1 MAHHEPLKALGPIN
15 WSDVTGRDLKEF
27 LSTTFSSA
35 HTVVDSIPPHPGNA
49 EPHHHKNNHSDIG
62 RARSHTDSSV
72 LTANNTDHAHPER
85 AGRDHANTTTASSNG
100 HAVPD
105 AAAIANSEKL
115 RKEWKEVKIPPK
127 DNPMDISVFK
137 LAGKDGRGAWFARRS
152 LHEGISYDKFRLGL
166 EREFGETMKNSKG
179 VGTGNVRGIGAEK
192 RAEHIV
198 CDGVGEVEVWLLS
211 AQFPGPTTPRDFL
224 TLLLTGATG
233 EGEEER
239 KKNVPRQFMVVSRP
253 CDHPECQPRSGF
265 IRGNYESV
273 EFIREVPID
282 KPVRRVQSSMDVK
295 REELRSR
302 HQATKSLDE
311 PHSLNRV
318 SQSFPSLP
326 EFEHAGE
333 HGADAGSETRMAIE
347 WMMVTR
353 SDPGGSVPRFMVEKG
368 TPGGIVNDAGRFIKW
383 LESKRLEDLV
393 EPHGEDKQ
401 DSNEDVNKY
410 EGVSAT
416 PTARHDPVTLAH
428 APKTLPNGNTEPPST
443 QEEVQPGGF
452 YNMIANALEVVHSSV
467 AARLPGFAVSASGAD
482 TDSDQTYSSD
492 SDDSDRSF
500 ASAQEED
507 ETHTPMANSSA
518 TAPPPLPSR
527 PFDARSTAASVE
539 VASTHSGKSDDTSSK
554 ASSQHEKALKKLHER
569 QRKLDEKMAKQQ
581 ERSIAH
587 NGGDKQHQ
595 DAAGEDAL
603 AKLREKHEKEMARQ
617 EEQYRKEVKKIEE
630 KRQKE
635 EKKAEEKRRK
645 AQEKEER
652 ENVSIQL
659 ERVKVE
665 RDVALKQVDIL
676 NEQVGAL
683 QAQVTKLVAQLGTHE
698 GGQVKADDL
707 VATGL
712 GTIDD
717 GGKVSHGSS
726 SGSK

>member
-1 MAHHEPLKALGPIN
+1 MAHHEPLKALGPIK
-15 WSDVTGRDLKEF
+15 WSDVNGKDLEQF

-35 HTVVDSIPPHPGNA
+35 HIVVDSIPQHPGNA
-49 EPHHHKNNHSDIG
+49 SPHHHKNNHSDIG
-62 RARSHTDSSV
+62 RARSHTDSSL
-72 LTANNTDHAHPER
+72 LTTDNTHHAHSER
-85 AGRDHANTTTASSNG
+85 TGRDHANTTTASSNG
-100 HAVPD
+100 HAAPD
-105 AAAIANSEKL
+105 AAAAANIEKL
-115 RKEWKEVKIPPK
+115 RKEWKEVKIPAK
-127 DNPMDISVFK
+127 DNPMNMSVFK

-198 CDGVGEVEVWLLS
+198 CDGVGELEVWLLS

-224 TLLLTGATG
+224 TLLLTGAAG

-239 KKNVPRQFMVVSRP
+239 KKGNVPRQFMVVSRP
-253 CDHPECQPRSGF
+253 CDHPECQPRPGF

-295 REELRSR
+295 RDELRSR

-311 PHSLNRV
+311 SHSLNRV

-326 EFEHAGE
+326 EFEHVGE
-333 HGADAGSETRMAIE
+333 HGADAGSETEMAIE
-347 WMMVTR
+347 WVMVTR

-401 DSNEDVNKY
+401 ALNEEVNKY
-410 EGVSAT
+410 DDTTET
-416 PTARHDPVTLAH
+416 PTSRHDPATPAH
-428 APKTLPNGNTEPPST
+428 TSGTLPNGNTEPSST

-452 YNMIANALEVVHSSV
+452 YNMIANALGVVHSSV

-492 SDDSDRSF
+492 SDESDRSF

-507 ETHTPMANSSA
+507 EAHTPMASVGGGGG
-518 TAPPPLPSR
+518 APPPLPSR
-527 PFDARSTAASVE
+527 PFDARSAAASID
-539 VASTHSGKSDDTSSK
+539 VASTHSGRSDDTSSK
-554 ASSQHEKALKKLHER
+554 ASSQHEKALRKLHER

-581 ERSIAH
+581 ERSVAH

-595 DAAGEDAL
+595 GAAGEDAL
-603 AKLREKHEKEMARQ
+603 ARLREKHEKEIARQ
-617 EEQYRKEVKKIEE
+617 EEMYRKEVRKIEE

-635 EKKAEEKRRK
+635 QKKAEEKRRK

-652 ENVSIQL
+652 ENISIQL

-698 GGQVKADDL
+698 GGQVKADEL
-707 VATGL
+707 VANGSGKL
-712 GTIDD
+712 ND
-717 GGKVSHGSS
+717 GGDGLA
-726 SGSK
+726 